1 MADRLFTVETLAT
14 LGGASFLTY
23 LVVAYTKT
31 YVEKMLGLT
40 TDVYSVIVGFVVV
53 LLAQFAMGASP
64 LNWVV
69 YFLSVANGFL
79 VAAAAG
85 KMNDK
90 AIDEYERQFET
101 DARK

>member
-1 MADRLFTVETLAT
+1 MGDTMFSPDTLAT

-31 YVEKMLGLT
+31 YVQRLLKLT
-40 TDVYSVIVGFVVV
+40 TDVYAVLVGFVVV
-53 LLAQFAMGASP
+53 LLAQFALGANP
-64 LNWVV
+64 ADWVT
-69 YFLSVANGFL
+69 YFLSAANGFL

-90 AIDEYERQFET
+90 AVDEHEKQFST
-101 DARK
+101 DATR

>member
-1 MADRLFTVETLAT
+1 MADRLFTVDTLAT

-23 LVVAYTKT
+23 LVVAYTKAYIQKAT
-31 YVEKMLGLT
+31 GLT
-40 TDVYSVIVGFVVV
+40 TDIYSVIVGFLVVI
-53 LLAQFAMGASP
+53 LAQFAMGASP

-69 YFLSVANGFL
+69 YFLSTANGFL

-90 AIDEYERQFET
+90 AIAEYERRFET
-101 DARK
+101 DARR

>member
-1 MADRLFTVETLAT
+1 MADKLFTVETLAT

-31 YVEKMLGLT
+31 LVQKALGIT
-40 TDVYSVIVGFVVV
+40 TDIYSVIVGFIVV

-64 LNWVV
+64 FNWIV

-90 AIDEYERQFET
+90 AITEYEKRFET